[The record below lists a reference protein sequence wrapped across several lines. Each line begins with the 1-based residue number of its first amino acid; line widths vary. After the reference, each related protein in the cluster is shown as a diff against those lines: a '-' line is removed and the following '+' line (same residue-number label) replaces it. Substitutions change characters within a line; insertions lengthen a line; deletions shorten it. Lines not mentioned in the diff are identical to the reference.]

1 MPGQLTAWRS
11 ILFQTTSPAEPSIT
25 HGNEHR
31 SSLVSILSRCF
42 MVRRDDHIIRTKTRF
57 GRCDTLAAR
66 RLHNICIPS
75 DSFAEGAAGGGVT
88 NRGDTATQSVR
99 GGEKK
104 KNLIYSVPQRSGW
117 RTRSKHLSDKSALGR
132 WQSTYELHLLSAAL
146 PVKWLNC
153 AVAEKDVGH
162 TGKRPKFTFPLY
174 IPSPSNIKYVRKWYG
189 WTHQLE
195 SDGEA
200 TWQHTSP

>member
-42 MVRRDDHIIRTKTRF
+42 MVQPDHIIRTKTRF
-57 GRCDTLAAR
+57 GRCDTLAAVDFIISVYKVTP
-66 RLHNICIPS
+66 LLKVLPVVGWQTEVTLQHSLC
-75 DSFAEGAAGGGVT
+75 EGAKK
-88 NRGDTATQSVR
+88 
-99 GGEKK
+99 KK

-162 TGKRPKFTFPLY
+162 AGKWLKFTFPLY
-174 IPSPSNIKYVRKWYG
+174 IQSPSNIKYVRK
-189 WTHQLE
+189 
-195 SDGEA
+195 
-200 TWQHTSP
+200 